1 VSREPDQKLYEQPE
15 FDHQTVFIPDGQNVK
30 VLVASRL
37 LVVKG
42 SDRGKEFTVRKERVT
57 IGRSQ
62 NCDFSLSDRA
72 ISGLHAE
79 LVTEERGRLVRD
91 LNSKNGILFMGHRV
105 NELFLQSGTHFQ
117 VGNDLLRFEP
127 LEEHFEIPISPH
139 NRFGTAR
146 GRSVKM
152 REVFAVLEKVSLST
166 LPVLLLG
173 ETGTGKELLAS
184 AVHAKSKRKRRPFVV
199 LDCGAVPPKL
209 IESTL
214 FGHEKG
220 AFTGANRTHRGLF
233 EEADGGTLF
242 IDEVGELL
250 PELQPKLLRAL
261 EQKEIQRVGG
271 VRAIP
276 VDVRIVA
283 ATNRDLRGDLRA
295 MVEDGRFREDL
306 LYRLSVVEVRVPP
319 LRAHPEDIAYLAE
332 HFVEK
337 GNQIRRQHGLPP
349 AKLDAD
355 ARKMLESYPWPGNVR
370 ELSNVLERSLYL
382 AEGKTI
388 GRGELQLDLFGGGK
402 QPFLTANFKDKY
414 KQAKAQLLERFEREY
429 LLNLL
434 RAHGGNLTRAAKQA
448 GLVRHHLRELCR
460 RHGIPAGA
468 ESSD

>member
-1 VSREPDQKLYEQPE
+1 MSRGTDEKLYEQPK
-15 FDHQTVFIPDGQNVK
+15 FDERTIVISNEQNVK

-42 SDRGKEFTVRKERVT
+42 EDRGKEFTVRKEHIT
-57 IGRSQ
+57 IGRSS

-79 LVTEERGRLVRD
+79 LVTNEKGRRVRD
-91 LNSKNGILFMGHRV
+91 LDSKNGILFMGHRV
-105 NELFLQSGTHFQ
+105 NELFLQPGTHFQ
-117 VGNDLLRFEP
+117 IGNDLLRFDP
-127 LEEHFEIPISPH
+127 LEEHFEIPISPY
-139 NRFGTAR
+139 NRFGAAR

-199 LDCGAVPPKL
+199 LDCGALPPKL

-233 EEADGGTLF
+233 EEANRGTLL

-250 PELQPKLLRAL
+250 PSLQPKLLRAL
-261 EQKEIQRVGG
+261 EQKKIQRVGG
-271 VRAIP
+271 VRTIP

-283 ATNRDLRGDLRA
+283 ATNRDLRA
-295 MVEDGRFREDL
+295 MVEGGRFREDL

-319 LRAHPEDIAYLAE
+319 LRARPEDISYLAE
-332 HFVEK
+332 HFIEK
-337 GNQIRRQHGLPP
+337 GNQIRRQHNLPP
-349 AKLDAD
+349 VKLNAD
-355 ARKMLESYPWPGNVR
+355 ARAVLDSYPWPGNVR
-370 ELSNVLERSLYL
+370 ELSNVIERSLYL
-382 AEGKTI
+382 SEGKTI
-388 GRGELQLDLFGGGK
+388 GRGELQLDLFGGG
-402 QPFLTANFKDKY
+402 QPPFLPTNFKYPY

-434 RAHGGNLTRAAKQA
+434 RSHGGNLTRAAKQA

-460 RHGIPAGA
+460 RHNIPAGA
-468 ESSD
+468 GTSQDDRG

>member
-1 VSREPDQKLYEQPE
+1 
-15 FDHQTVFIPDGQNVK
+15 
-30 VLVASRL
+30 
-37 LVVKG
+37 
-42 SDRGKEFTVRKERVT
+42 
-57 IGRSQ
+57 
-62 NCDFSLSDRA
+62 
-72 ISGLHAE
+72 
-79 LVTEERGRLVRD
+79 
-91 LNSKNGILFMGHRV
+91 
-105 NELFLQSGTHFQ
+105 
-117 VGNDLLRFEP
+117 
-127 LEEHFEIPISPH
+127 
-139 NRFGTAR
+139 
-146 GRSVKM
+146 
-152 REVFAVLEKVSLST
+152 
-166 LPVLLLG
+166 
-173 ETGTGKELLAS
+173 
-184 AVHAKSKRKRRPFVV
+184 V

-283 ATNRDLRGDLRA
+283 ATNRDLRA

-306 LYRLSVVEVRVPP
+306 LYRLSVVEARVPP
-319 LRAHPEDIAYLAE
+319 LRARPEDIAYLAE

-349 AKLDAD
+349 AKLDVD
-355 ARKMLESYPWPGNVR
+355 ARKVLESYPWPGNVR
-370 ELSNVLERSLYL
+370 ELSNVIERSLYL
-382 AEGKTI
+382 AEGETI
-388 GRGELQLDLFGGGK
+388 GRGELQLDLFGGSQ
-402 QPFLTANFKDKY
+402 QPFLAANFKDKF
-414 KQAKAQLLERFEREY
+414 KHAKAQVLERFEREY

-434 RAHGGNLTRAAKQA
+434 RAHGGNLTRAAKQG

-460 RHGIPAGA
+460 KHGIPAGA
-468 ESSD
+468 ESPD